1 VKTKITFKARKVFLF
16 GFEDEFSCM
25 AFYRYTLLILKV
37 FVLFLIGSE
46 FIQKL

>member
-16 GFEDEFSCM
+16 GFEEEFSCT
-25 AFYRYTLLILKV
+25 ALYRFTLLILKV
-37 FVLFLIGSE
+37 FVLFLIESE